1 MAELQAR
8 KWPIG
13 KGFNEINDRVPDY
26 CARRRQLRDLRQFAQ
41 SMTHARGAQED
52 RGGHGMNI

>member
-1 MAELQAR
+1 MKSGIARLITAR
-8 KWPIG
+8 KG
-13 KGFNEINDRVPDY
+13 DK
-26 CARRRQLRDLRQFAQ
+26 LRDLRQFAQ